1 MKSKIQTSKNNNNM
15 EAKSNS
21 KNIIIDT
28 ISDILVDSL
37 DSSGLES
44 VREALFQNI
53 GKLNSVIKKNN
64 TKETAPTKKVKDP
77 NAPKRGKSS
86 YIFFCVDKR
95 QTVIDANPEMAAK
108 EIIQEL
114 GNMWRN
120 LNEKEKQRYVDQSV
134 QDKKRYEREMET
146 YVPPENLKVSVKKT
160 KEGPKRGRT
169 GYIFFC
175 TEHRPLIKQED
186 SDLNTKE
193 ITSRLGAKWKSLSE
207 EEKSPYV
214 KLAEEDKKRY
224 EEEKLNWGNNSE
236 SSTQKYDDIDT
247 PVKDKKE
254 KKSKKDKKD
263 KKDKKEKKSKKKSKK
278 KSGYVLFCQEERDNV
293 KETNP
298 DYSSQQVTQELGEL
312 WAALSQEEQDEYND
326 RV

>member
-1 MKSKIQTSKNNNNM
+1 MKSKIQTSKNNNM
-15 EAKSNS
+15 ETKSNS
-21 KNIIIDT
+21 KNILIDT
-28 ISDILVDSL
+28 ISNILVDSL

-64 TKETAPTKKVKDP
+64 TKETAPTKKIKDP

-95 QTVIDANPEMAAK
+95 QTVIDANPGMAAK

-120 LNEKEKQRYVDQSV
+120 LGEKEKQRYVDQSV
-134 QDKKRYEREMET
+134 KDKKRYEKEMES
-146 YVPPENLKVSVKKT
+146 YVPPENLKVSVKK

-236 SSTQKYDDIDT
+236 SSTQKYDDIDA
-247 PVKDKKE
+247 PVKDKKD

-263 KKDKKEKKSKKKSKK
+263 KKKKKSKK

-312 WAALSQEEQDEYND
+312 WTALSQEEQDEYND

>member
-64 TKETAPTKKVKDP
+64 TKETAPTKKDP

-108 EIIQEL
+108 EIIKEL
-114 GNMWRN
+114 GSMWQN

-214 KLAEEDKKRY
+214 KLAEKDKKRY

-236 SSTQKYDDIDT
+236 SFTQKYDDIDT
-247 PVKDKKE
+247 PVKE
-254 KKSKKDKKD
+254 KKSKKDKKS
-263 KKDKKEKKSKKKSKK
+263 KKNKKEKKSKKKS
-278 KSGYVLFCQEERDNV
+278 GYILFCQKERDNV

-312 WAALSQEEQDEYND
+312 WSALSQKEQDEYND